1 METKESEEMVY
12 SACVAW
18 FSDWV
23 SAYPPILVDEYDLST
38 WVEEEMNDALRVFL
52 AHAFHTPRARNDAI
66 MICRALFYEYFLF
79 ESGRARSAL
88 GPCPT
93 AVPRILAAPQTPQKS
108 ARWHSESYNILSG
121 HEFGAV
127 VAGGPATRQAAIV
140 RKCGPAPPT
149 DDIGEE
155 APPSQHVFL
164 TPPDGPLSPFKWGW
178 RFEPVARTLFE
189 TVYAGGPVDDSL
201 GRLRHTTLP
210 RLGASPDGLITAGP
224 RAGRLVELKCP
235 ITRTLN
241 GSIPMEYWIQMQLQA
256 EVCDVE
262 AVEYFEVSF
271 GAGSPEEA
279 LSPTGAALNP
289 PMAALPWFGALRVIA
304 PTADSPPS
312 DYAYDYSPLFP
323 SGATGVAAAEAWLSA
338 AAAGVVLETV
348 VWWVRDASQKTVLRN
363 RRWWAAVGEPAYRA
377 YWAEVDAA
385 RADGRY
391 ATAAKPLFL
400 EMEEDLVDCRRAA
413 AQQGVIADEE
423 DLGNC
428 VGDVGDREETVSVS
442 GWAVDEAESDHEFL
456 GTEDDVDAHANE
468 SSLANDVVVGR
479 APVSSPCAEGSVYEA
494 EQSDTP
500 TDSESD
506 SLTHPT
512 LEHTS

>member
-1 METKESEEMVY
+1 MVY

-23 SAYPPILVDEYDLST
+23 SAYPPPLVDEYDLST

-52 AHAFHTPRARNDAI
+52 AHAFHTPRARNDAV

-79 ESGRARSAL
+79 ESGRARLAL
-88 GPCPT
+88 GPNPA

-127 VAGGPATRQAAIV
+127 VAGGQATRLGAIM
-140 RKCGPAPPT
+140 RKCGPAPME
-149 DDIGEE
+149 DADEE

-178 RFEPVARTLFE
+178 RFEPVARLLFE

-271 GAGSPEEA
+271 GAGAPRESLGP
-279 LSPTGAALNP
+279 SGPAAHP
-289 PMAALPWFGALRVIA
+289 PMTALPWFGALRVVA
-304 PTADSPPS
+304 PAADSPPS
-312 DYAYDYSPLFP
+312 EYAYEYSPLFP
-323 SGATGVAAAEAWLSA
+323 SGAAGVAAAEAWIAS
-338 AAAGVVLETV
+338 GGTTSGTVLETV

-391 ATAAKPLFL
+391 ATVAKPLFL
-400 EMEEDLVDCRRAA
+400 EMEEDLVGCEDFALAA
-413 AQQGVIADEE
+413 KTVPQGVVADEE

-428 VGDVGDREETVSVS
+428 VRDVGDEETESVS

-456 GTEDDVDAHANE
+456 GTEDDVDAHTNE
-468 SSLANDVVVGR
+468 ASLANDVVVGR
-479 APVSSPCAEGSVYEA
+479 APASSLCAEASVCGV
-494 EQSDTP
+494 EQSDIP
-500 TDSESD
+500 INSESD
-506 SLTHPT
+506 LLTHPT